1 MHQCQ
6 HHRFLNTDNLKGI
19 WFHIAG
25 IACLIWFL
33 FRVAPAP
40 HRSQYPCQQIAIP
53 VALSYIAFW
62 SCIWFGLRIW
72 LKKTQ
77 SRTSTIAPAVIEVL
91 MILISLTGVSFA
103 TTSLPTSYDPWGPIP
118 KEPMGIPQ
126 GVNPGRVVWVWNPD
140 ASEKDLSGYWW
151 LKENNNQ
158 EVIDGMVTD
167 GIQQLIGVND
177 TYDAWDQIFR
187 YFNQEHGYGD
197 IGYSTGEKIA
207 IKINLNNC
215 YDSTD
220 PYVKEDNER
229 DASPYLVKAL
239 LKHLVSVVGV
249 VQDDITVY
257 DASRKMGNWI
267 YNRIYYEEYPA
278 DLLVPEFPD
287 IHYVDKAGGALGR
300 EQVQPSSELIYFADG
315 LTRTLPTSVVEA
327 DYLINMP
334 ILKMHPINHG
344 VTLSGKNMFGTW
356 IEPVVNVHNY
366 HIDGLT
372 LGNPTPQTD
381 LFAHEHIGAKTLLF
395 LGDGIY
401 STLADHCTLA
411 KYTMYPFN
419 NDWTNSLFF
428 SQDPVAIDSVMYD
441 FLYTEGAYPIEG
453 SQNYLHQS
461 AEPPTNTY
469 DPENDGIYLSASLG
483 VHEHWNINESIFS
496 PDRYIGPISNG
507 IEYVPIGIEH
517 AEAAI
522 VITTPK
528 EQYLYFMGEQRRPLQ
543 IPLTLIIGSIEVE
556 VIVNGLDQPVKN
568 VEFYL
573 DDTLKCNDL
582 EAPFSWQW
590 NTLSF
595 WRHILTV
602 KGYTEDRTVL
612 TSQQLVWKFL

>member
-1 MHQCQ
+1 MQIFIKLNILITINIRGINYMHHCKK
-6 HHRFLNTDNLKGI
+6 HRFLSPDNLKGI

-33 FRVAPAP
+33 IRVVPAP
-40 HRSQYPCQQIAIP
+40 HRSQYPCQQVAIP
-53 VALSYIAFW
+53 VALTYIAFW
-62 SCIWFGLRIW
+62 SGIWYVLRLW
-72 LKKTQ
+72 LKKAN
-77 SRTSTIAPAVIEVL
+77 SKTSSAAPAFVAVL
-91 MILISLTGVSFA
+91 MILISISTIGFA
-103 TTSLPTSYDPWGPIP
+103 SLSAPTVYDPWGPIP
-118 KEPMGIPQ
+118 NEPIGTPQ
-126 GVNPGRVVWVWNPD
+126 GINPGRVVWVWDPD
-140 ASEKDLSGYWW
+140 ASEQDHNGYWW

-158 EVIDGMVTD
+158 DVHDKMVTD
-167 GIQQLIGVND
+167 GIQQLIGVNE
-177 TYDAWDQIFR
+177 TQSAWDHLFR
-187 YFNQEHGYGD
+187 YFNQKQGHGD
-197 IGYSTGEKIA
+197 IGYTPGEKIA

-229 DASPYLVKAL
+229 DASPYLVKSL
-239 LKHLVSVVGV
+239 LRHLVNEVGV
-249 VQDDITVY
+249 AQEDITVY

-267 YNRIYYEEYPA
+267 YNRIFYEEYPA
-278 DLLVPEFPD
+278 DTLVPEFPD
-287 IHYVDKAGGALGR
+287 IHYVDKAGGAAGR

-315 LTRTLPTSVVEA
+315 LTRTLPTCVVEA

-381 LFAHEHIGAKTLLF
+381 LFAHEHIGDKTLLF

-428 SQDPVAIDSVMYD
+428 SQDPVGIDSVMYD

-461 AEPPTNTY
+461 AEPLPNTY
-469 DPENDGIYLSASLG
+469 DPENDGIYLSESLG
-483 VHEHWNINESIFS
+483 VHEHWNTNESIFS
-496 PDRYIGPISNG
+496 SDRYVGPDGNG
-507 IEYVPIGIEH
+507 IEYIPLGEEH
-517 AEAAI
+517 AEAAVVSLHQSSSI
-522 VITTPK
+522 SISSGNK
-528 EQYLYFMGEQRRPLQ
+528 DGHFEYPL
-543 IPLTLIIGSIEVE
+543 L
-556 VIVNGLDQPVKN
+556 
-568 VEFYL
+568 
-573 DDTLKCNDL
+573 
-582 EAPFSWQW
+582 
-590 NTLSF
+590 
-595 WRHILTV
+595 
-602 KGYTEDRTVL
+602 
-612 TSQQLVWKFL
+612 